1 MADERD
7 EQATQVG
14 HQVIGDGADAA
25 PVGGADAAQAG
36 EATTAGPTEAAGGAT
51 AADSGGA
58 TEVFFSRDQAQEQ
71 QGADAPPTPP
81 RPSSEPSGGGTSPAA
96 ADRIAADQ
104 QDSFAQNPL
113 PYVGGAFVGAFV
125 FAQILKRITGG
136 GD

>member
-1 MADERD
+1 MADEGD

-14 HQVIGDGADAA
+14 PQVVGDGGEAA
-25 PVGGADAAQAG
+25 PAAEGAESAPPPD
-36 EATTAGPTEAAGGAT
+36 
-51 AADSGGA
+51 GGA

-81 RPSSEPSGGGTSPAA
+81 APSSEPSGGGTSPAE

-104 QDSFAQNPL
+104 QDPFAQNPL

-136 GD
+136 ND